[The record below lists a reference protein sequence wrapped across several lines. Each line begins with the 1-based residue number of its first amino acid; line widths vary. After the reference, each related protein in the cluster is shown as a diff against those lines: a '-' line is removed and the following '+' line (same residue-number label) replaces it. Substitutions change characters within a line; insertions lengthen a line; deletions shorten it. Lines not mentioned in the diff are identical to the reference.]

1 MVISTR
7 SRVMF
12 NLVDQIASTSQSFP
26 VAIVTYQDFPDGH
39 SPPYEYHGGSGD
51 YPSNLDLDNVD
62 AIQTG
67 INSIIL
73 GNGGDTEET
82 VLQASMLLLIWVG
95 DCRWRRACKV
105 Y

>member
-1 MVISTR
+1 
-7 SRVMF
+7 MF

-95 DCRWRRACKV
+95 VKA
-105 Y
+105 

>member
-1 MVISTR
+1 
-7 SRVMF
+7 MF

-39 SPPYEYHGGSGD
+39 SPPYE
-51 YPSNLDLDNVD
+51 SNLDLDNVD